1 MSQERSIQKRDG
13 RYAPFDQEKI
23 SRAIAKAF
31 RAVGRKDRQQVSR
44 LTAAVV
50 AVLDER
56 FFQPRLVPNV
66 EEIQD
71 IVERV
76 LIDEQQ
82 AEAAKAYILYREKR
96 AEMRDIRQNFLDGI
110 QVIDEY
116 LNMRDWRIKENSNM
130 SYSLQG
136 LNLHVSSKLVAKYWL
151 RKLYPL
157 DIRMAHEEGDLH
169 IHDLGVLGPY
179 CVGWDLE
186 DLLSVG
192 FTGAR
197 GKVESLPAKHFRTA
211 LGQVVNFFYTLQ
223 GEAAGA
229 QAFSNFDTLLAPFV
243 RYDQLDYA
251 DVKQSIQEFIF
262 NLNVPTR
269 VGFQTP
275 FTNLTMDLV
284 PPVTLRDKPVVVGG
298 ETREE
303 TYGDFQ
309 AEMNLI
315 NRAFAEVM
323 MEGDARGRI
332 FTFPIPTYNIAS
344 DFDWED
350 DDLEPLWRMTA
361 RYGIPYFANFVNSD
375 MNPEDARSMC
385 CRLRL
390 DNRELWKRGGG
401 LFGANPLTGSIGVV
415 TVNLPRIGYRA
426 DDKETFFNLLERQ
439 IHLAVEALEIKRK
452 NIERFTDSGLYPFT
466 RFYLRSLKE
475 RTGEFWKFHFS
486 TIGIVGMNEC
496 VQNFLGVDL
505 VEEKARTFALE
516 VLDFM
521 REKIQEIQEETGN
534 MYNLEATPAEGASY
548 RLARADRERYPDL
561 VSSGKNEPYYTNS
574 VHPPVSAFSD
584 VFELLNHQDELQS
597 KFTGG
602 TVVHLFFGEQ
612 IRDWKVVRG
621 LTRKITQRFRL
632 PYFSFTPTFSVSP
645 TSGYIAGIHH
655 FDPRAQRREDLEE
668 HGVEI
673 TVDREMLSRLPA
685 DSYLVVEEPYSPRD
699 IVSTPAAARKDKG
712 DQDAER
718 NTTAH

>member
-1 MSQERSIQKRDG
+1 MSQDKSIQKRDG
-13 RYAPFDQEKI
+13 RYVPFDGEKI
-23 SRAIAKAF
+23 SRAIGKAF
-31 RAVGRKDRQQVSR
+31 RAVGKKDPKQVSR
-44 LTAAVV
+44 LTDAVV
-50 AVLDER
+50 SILDER
-56 FFQPRLVPNV
+56 FFGHQFVPGV

-71 IVERV
+71 IVEHA
-76 LIDEQQ
+76 LIDNQC

-157 DIRMAHEEGDLH
+157 DVRLAHEEGDLH
-169 IHDLGVLGPY
+169 VHDLGVLGPY

-186 DLLSVG
+186 DLLQVG

-197 GKVESLPAKHFRTA
+197 GKVESRPAKHFRTA
-211 LGQVVNFFYTLQ
+211 LGQIVNFFYTLQ

-243 RYDQLDYA
+243 RFDQLKYTE
-251 DVKQSIQEFIF
+251 VKQSIQEFVF

-284 PPVTLRDKPVVVGG
+284 PPVTLRDKSVVVGG

-303 TYGDFQ
+303 TYGEFQ
-309 AEMNLI
+309 TEMNLI

-323 MEGDARGRI
+323 MAGDARGRI

-344 DFDWED
+344 DFDWEND
-350 DDLEPLWRMTA
+350 ELEPLWRMTA
-361 RYGIPYFANFVNSD
+361 KYGIPYFANFVNSD

-415 TVNLPRIGYRA
+415 TVNLPRIGFRA
-426 DDKETFFNLLERQ
+426 GDKETFFNILERQ

-452 NIERFTDSGLYPFT
+452 NIERFTESGLYPFT

-475 RTGEFWKFHFS
+475 RTGQFWKFHFS

-496 VQNFLGVDL
+496 VKNFLNRDL
-505 VEEKARTFALE
+505 VDAEARNFALE

-548 RLARADRERYPDL
+548 RLARTDRERYPEL
-561 VSSGKNEPYYTNS
+561 LSSGKNEPYYTNS

-584 VFELLNHQDELQS
+584 VFELLDHQDDLQG

-612 IRDWKVVRG
+612 IRDWRVVRS
-621 LTRKITQRFRL
+621 LTKKITQRFRL

-645 TSGYIAGIHH
+645 TSGYIPGIHH
-655 FDPRAQRREDLEE
+655 FDPRAQSREDLEE
-668 HGVEI
+668 FGVEVS
-673 TVDREMLSRLPA
+673 VDTEQLSKLPQG
-685 DSYLVVEEPYSPRD
+685 SYLVVDEVEIPFVDDS
-699 IVSTPAAARKDKG
+699 AR
-712 DQDAER
+712 
-718 NTTAH
+718 

>member
-13 RYAPFDQEKI
+13 RYLPFDQQKI

-31 RAVGRKDRQQVSR
+31 RAVGNKDQPLIQQLSD
-44 LTAAVV
+44 AVV
-50 AVLDER
+50 ALLDKR
-56 FFQPRLVPNV
+56 FFQARIVPNV

-76 LIDEQQ
+76 LIDRQQ

-192 FTGAR
+192 FTGAK

-229 QAFSNFDTLLAPFV
+229 QAFSNFDTLLAPFI
-243 RYDQLDYA
+243 RYDRLDYA
-251 DVKQSIQEFIF
+251 EIKQSIQEFVF

-284 PPVTLRDKPVVVGG
+284 APVTLRDKPVVVGG
-298 ETREE
+298 ELREE

-323 MEGDARGRI
+323 MEGDAKGRI
-332 FTFPIPTYNIAS
+332 FTFPIPTYNIAA
-344 DFDWED
+344 DFDWENEE
-350 DDLEPLWRMTA
+350 LEPLWRMTA

-426 DDKETFFNLLERQ
+426 HDRETFFNLLERQ
-439 IHLAVEALEIKRK
+439 INLAVEALEIKRK
-452 NIERFTDSGLYPFT
+452 NIERFTEIGLYPFT

-496 VQNFLGVDL
+496 VLNFLGADL
-505 VEEKARTFALE
+505 VDGKSRAFALE

-521 REKIQEIQEETGN
+521 RARIQEIQEETGN

-574 VHPPVSAFSD
+574 VHPPVSAFAD
-584 VFELLNHQDELQS
+584 VYELLEHQDELQG

-612 IRDWKVVRG
+612 IRDWKVVRS
-621 LTRKITQRFRL
+621 LTRKITERFRL
-632 PYFSFTPTFSVSP
+632 PYFSFTPTFSISP
-645 TSGYIAGIHH
+645 TSGYIPGIHY
-655 FDPRAQRREDLEE
+655 FDPREQRREDLEE
-668 HGVEI
+668 YGVEI
-673 TVDREMLSRLPA
+673 TVDREKLAQFPQG
-685 DSYLVVEEPYSPRD
+685 SYLVVDEAAGTGEGA
-699 IVSTPAAARKDKG
+699 PAAD
-712 DQDAER
+712 DFY
-718 NTTAH
+718 N

>member
-1 MSQERSIQKRDG
+1 MSIQKRDG
-13 RYAPFDQEKI
+13 RYAPFDKEKI
-23 SRAIAKAF
+23 GRAIAKAF

-44 LTAAVV
+44 LTDAVV
-50 AVLDER
+50 AVLEER
-56 FFQPRLVPNV
+56 FFQSRLVPNV

-110 QVIDEY
+110 KVIDEY

-251 DVKQSIQEFIF
+251 EVKQSIQEFIF

-298 ETREE
+298 KTREE

-323 MEGDARGRI
+323 MAGDARGRI
-332 FTFPIPTYNIAS
+332 FTFPIPTYNIAD

-375 MNPEDARSMC
+375 MKPEDARSMC

-439 IHLAVEALEIKRK
+439 INLAVEALEIKRK

-466 RFYLRSLKE
+466 RFYLRSLKA
-475 RTGEFWKFHFS
+475 RTDEFWKFHFS

-496 VQNFLGVDL
+496 VRNFLGSDL
-505 VEEKARTFALE
+505 VDENARTFALE

-584 VFELLNHQDELQS
+584 VFELLDHQDELQG

-612 IRDWKVVRG
+612 IRDWKVVRA
-621 LTRKITQRFRL
+621 LTRKITRRFHL

-655 FDPRAQRREDLEE
+655 FDPSAQRREDLEE

-673 TVDREMLSRLPA
+673 FVDKEVLSKLHP
-685 DSYLVVEEPYSPRD
+685 DSYLVMEETGKETD
-699 IVSTPAAARKDKG
+699 NASTSASARNNGG
-712 DQDAER
+712 DHDRER
-718 NTTAH
+718 NTTAN